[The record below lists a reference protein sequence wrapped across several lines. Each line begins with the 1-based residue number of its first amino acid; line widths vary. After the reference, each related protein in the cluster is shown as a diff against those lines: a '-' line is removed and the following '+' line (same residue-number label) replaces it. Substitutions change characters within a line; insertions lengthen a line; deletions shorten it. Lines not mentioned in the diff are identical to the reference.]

1 VSHEKLE
8 PLLQKELA
16 RADELGDPERTIPVL
31 IEHVTA
37 AEIEPGRREEA
48 GAQLDDL
55 ARRVR
60 ELQEGIVARLAELGA
75 GEVKQAALANALS
88 AGLTPAQILAVAE
101 RDDVK
106 LIRLDREEVVTA

>member
-1 VSHEKLE
+1 MLHEKLE

-37 AEIEPGRREEA
+37 AEIEPGRREA

-75 GEVKQAALANALS
+75 GEVKQATLANALS